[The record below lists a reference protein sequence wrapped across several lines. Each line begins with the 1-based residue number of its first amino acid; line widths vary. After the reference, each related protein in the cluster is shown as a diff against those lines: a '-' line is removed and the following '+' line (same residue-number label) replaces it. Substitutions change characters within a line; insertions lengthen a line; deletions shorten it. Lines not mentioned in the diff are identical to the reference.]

1 MTEKINYLLSFTFIN
16 LFISFYTVRTD
27 LNKFLFILLFTLLIS
42 VILIFYEIYKKNYL
56 SNFFDF
62 DKNELGFIAILA
74 ILFLIYFIDPS
85 NNLNSSL
92 LDKASCKNDLI
103 FLTYELTFLKK
114 FFCKFYFNIYIIFF
128 LFVYLILR
136 KIAKKIN
143 LAKIFIITSI
153 FFSILAIINTISFF
167 YINEIYFRNPDNL
180 ELKNIY
186 STFTKYNN
194 SGLYAYFQLLPI
206 GASGYRNIEVFT
218 ILPGYLASVYLLL
231 KSTNKNISKEVFL
244 NIFLFIIVFLSYSRT
259 AWVTMGVLEILLI
272 IYFFIKKNLFYKKLF
287 LINIKKIFYLT
298 LTIILL
304 NIFLQSDIFIK
315 DNKQRNNLIYYTL
328 FKVST
333 LTPFTKIQD
342 YFNFKN
348 SQAWTYWEIKNLDLS
363 ENNNRKQYF
372 KANVKEK
379 MREHFKANV
388 KEKMR
393 EHLNSNISRKQIYSQ
408 AYEKF
413 KVKKF
418 FGYGMSNFEFDIKMN
433 SSKKISTSK
442 GNAESQIIQIILEK
456 GIIGSTIFLVF
467 LVKIFNRNLIISL
480 ENILLVGVCIY
491 SIFVTLQFYFFY
503 WIIISCCCALKF
515 SQTKNIR

>member
-1 MTEKINYLLSFTFIN
+1 MTEKINYLLSFTLIN
-16 LFISFYTVRTD
+16 LFISFYVVRTD
-27 LNKFLFILLFTLLIS
+27 LNKFLFILIFTLLIS
-42 VILIFYEIYKKNYL
+42 VVLIFYEIYKNNYF

-62 DKNELGFIAILA
+62 DNNELGLIAIFT

-85 NNLNSSL
+85 NHSNSSL
-92 LDKASCKNDLI
+92 LDKASCKKDLI

-114 FFCKFYFNIYIIFF
+114 FFCKFYFNLYLIFF

-136 KIAKKIN
+136 KIAEKIN
-143 LAKIFIITSI
+143 FAKIFIITSI
-153 FFSILAIINTISFF
+153 FFSILAIINTVCYFYLSEIS
-167 YINEIYFRNPDNL
+167 FRNPDNI
-180 ELKNIY
+180 EIKSIY

-206 GASGYRNIEVFT
+206 GANGYRNIELYT

-231 KSTNKNISKEVFL
+231 KSTNKNISKEIFI
-244 NIFLFIIVFLSYSRT
+244 NIFLFVIVFLSYSRA

-272 IYFFIKKNLFYKKLF
+272 IYFFINKNLIYKKLF
-287 LINIKKIFYLT
+287 LINIKKILYLS

-304 NIFLQSDIFIK
+304 NIFLHSDILK
-315 DNKQRNNLIYYTL
+315 KQYGQRNNLIYYTL
-328 FKVST
+328 FKISS
-333 LTPFTKIQD
+333 LTPFNEIQD

-348 SQAWTYWEIKNLDLS
+348 SQAWTYWKKLETPEIDDANQKNLEIS
-363 ENNNRKQYF
+363 VNNNHFEYF
-372 KANVKEK
+372 NSHIKVK
-379 MREHFKANV
+379 MN
-388 KEKMR
+388 
-393 EHLNSNISRKQIYSQ
+393 EHLNSNISRKQIYFQ

-418 FGYGMSNFEFDIKMN
+418 FGYGMSNFEFSILMKSTN
-433 SSKKISTSK
+433 QLSTSK

-456 GIIGSTIFLVF
+456 GIIGLTIFFVF
-467 LVKIFNRNLIISL
+467 LIKIFNRNSIISL

-503 WIIISCCCALKF
+503 WLIISCCCVLKF
-515 SQTKNIR
+515 SQTKSIR